1 VNELLGLPYSPWSE
15 RAKWA
20 LEVRRVP
27 YRFRV
32 YRPLIGEPALRM
44 KTGRWQGAVTVPIF
58 VDERGT
64 VYDDSVRI
72 ARFADAH
79 GDGPPLFPKASAVAV
94 EHWIDISERALAAGR
109 ALSLARTLKDD
120 EALAELLPRGLRK
133 RLGPLGPHV
142 AALGVRRTL
151 RKYAANTT
159 SLDAHRATVRA
170 ALRELRVTLEK
181 STTSP
186 KTLLGAFTFADI
198 AAAQMLAFI
207 APPAFGLKLGK
218 ANRKAFTD
226 PELAGDHADLIA
238 WRDAL
243 YDAYRPKG

>member
-20 LEVRRVP
+20 LEVRGIP
-27 YRFRV
+27 YRFQV

-44 KTGRWQGAVTVPIF
+44 KTRRWRGNITVPVF
-58 VDERGT
+58 VDEHGT
-64 VYDDSVRI
+64 VYDDSVKI
-72 ARFADAH
+72 ARFADGH
-79 GDGPPLFPKASAVAV
+79 GDGPTLFPKASAAAI
-94 EHWIDISERALAAGR
+94 ERWIEIGERALAAGR

-133 RLGPLGPHV
+133 RLGPLGPRV

-151 RKYAANTT
+151 RKYAADAT
-159 SLDAHRATVRA
+159 SRGAHRDTVRA
-170 ALRELRVTLEK
+170 ALDELRVKLEE

-218 ANRKAFTD
+218 ANRRAFTD
-226 PELAGDHADLIA
+226 PELARDHADLVA